1 MRPRDPRRAL
11 IDSSPDNSDGILGDF
26 LMKHDSVLGAPP
38 QPKRSSPL
46 PASVPPTQYPPQL
59 SAKNS
64 RYAKNQLEVRSSL
77 NGANSISGATLSTSP
92 VPQSTSESRHA
103 PSFPLAENINSNT
116 NDRESGKSGNQNS
129 VKEGPGNSGE
139 ATTVSKYER
148 SGPVDLLSRKPLS
161 EPSLWGGN
169 EVHPDME
176 QLLGSLDEAGRLAV
190 QKERKRRME
199 EQDRMFSAGKLCL
212 VLDLDH
218 TLLNSAKVN

>member
-11 IDSSPDNSDGILGDF
+11 IDSSPDNSDVILGDF
-26 LMKHDSVLGAPP
+26 MMKNNPVLGAPP
-38 QPKRSSPL
+38 QAKRSSPL
-46 PASVPPTQYPPQL
+46 PASVPPTQYLPQH
-59 SAKNS
+59 STKNF
-64 RYAKNQLEVRSSL
+64 RYAKNPLEVPSSL
-77 NGANSISGATLSTSP
+77 NRANSSSGATLSTSSA
-92 VPQSTSESRHA
+92 PQSTSESRHT
-103 PSFPLAENINSNT
+103 PLFPVAEKINSST
-116 NDRESGKSGNQNS
+116 NNRESRKSGNHNS
-129 VKEGPGNSGE
+129 VKEDSGNSGE
-139 ATTVSKYER
+139 ATTGSKYER
-148 SGPVDLLSRKPLS
+148 SGPVKLSSRKPLS

-169 EVHPDME
+169 EIHPDME